1 MNAFLKKSIYLILFL
16 PFALFLSN
24 CVSDEYDL
32 SDGVNTKMT
41 IGGDS
46 LSVPIGKTKPIV
58 LGDMIDSLGVDL
70 IEKSANGTYSI
81 RVKDSVGVNITA
93 INPVSVNVAPITIQ
107 PIATDVADIVFP
119 VIQLDPVTVNS
130 AIDVPVANT
139 NSLNLPVIESSYYD
153 KVTITKPDKVTI
165 TKPAG
170 VRGNQNSTTAA
181 RSKAAEIQYGPY
193 VFEGGKSVSQSIE
206 KFLKLYKGF

>member
-1 MNAFLKKSIYLILFL
+1 MNAFFKKSIYLILFL

-32 SDGVNTKMT
+32 SDGVNTEMT

-46 LSVPIGKTKPIV
+46 LSVPIGKTKPII

-119 VIQLDPVTVNS
+119 VIQLNPV
-130 AIDVPVANT
+130 AISSPVDVPVANT
-139 NSLNLPVIESSYYD
+139 NNLKLPVIESSYYD
-153 KVTITKPDKVTI
+153 KVTITKPAAI
-165 TKPAG
+165 
-170 VRGNQNSTTAA
+170 RGSQNSNTAA

-193 VFEGGKSVSQSIE
+193 EFEGGKSVSQSIDFTFNE
-206 KFLKLYKGF
+206 DNK